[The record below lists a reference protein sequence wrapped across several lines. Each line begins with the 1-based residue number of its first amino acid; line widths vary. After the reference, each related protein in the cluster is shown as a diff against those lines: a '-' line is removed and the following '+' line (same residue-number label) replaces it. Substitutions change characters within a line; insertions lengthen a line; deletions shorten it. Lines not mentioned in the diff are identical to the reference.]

1 MKKPSEI
8 FDEASQQSWT
18 FPTEEAV
25 VKHVLDEMADLERKR
40 FEFVL
45 ELMAQNRGLLFRKEV
60 LEQTEVYKSMA
71 EKEGLL

>member
-1 MKKPSEI
+1 MKKPSER
-8 FDEASQQSWT
+8 FQELLHFHKNGQDAGT
-18 FPTEEAV
+18 AL
-25 VKHVLDEMADLERKR
+25 LDEMADLERKR

-45 ELMAQNRGLLFRKEV
+45 ELVAQNRGLMFRKEV